1 MNSLKIGNYLGP
13 SIRTLSYKTCVQA
26 LLCFGYARVSWWDID
41 PISYNWFLHSHRLE
55 LKRGDSSTKR
65 VSFSQVSQATNTLQN
80 SLLSL
85 IFKGEF

>member
-1 MNSLKIGNYLGP
+1 MIGNYLCP
-13 SIRTLSYKTCVQA
+13 SIKNLELQVLCVQA
-26 LLCFGYARVSWWDID
+26 LLCFDGMIHF
-41 PISYNWFLHSHRLE
+41 PRLE

-85 IFKGEF
+85 IFKYTIMTWKNKKGKHY